1 MVKQWLF
8 TREKKSAK
16 LYVWSIIAYIRSLP
30 PQVNNGKIWN
40 KYEVII
46 TKSYHLAIQT
56 KNNKPFQFL
65 STLSSPADAVMMPEL
80 KSFTANATPEIHKE
94 IQNYQTYICINMP
107 SWWVCH
113 NHTVSFIIKINHIF
127 CNILI
132 HYNTVWLNN
141 NSGMSLPPLC
151 CFYMDVL

>member
-1 MVKQWLF
+1 MSNYYK
-8 TREKKSAK
+8 
-16 LYVWSIIAYIRSLP
+16 IISFSNFRQRTTNPFNSL
-30 PQVNNGKIWN
+30 V
-40 KYEVII
+40 
-46 TKSYHLAIQT
+46 L
-56 KNNKPFQFL
+56 
-65 STLSSPADAVMMPEL
+65 LSSPADAVMMPEL

-113 NHTVSFIIKINHIF
+113 NHTVLFIIKINHIF

-141 NSGMSLPPLC
+141 NSDRSLPPSC
-151 CFYMDVL
+151 CVYTVLGQTFCQNSLDWTIHQNHEIWSCNSLFQPSQP